1 MKFKAI
7 VLDIDGTIT
16 HKDRRLNLRAAETLR
31 TLDIP
36 VVLATGNVSCYAM
49 AAAKLIGLKGY
60 VIAENGGVI
69 LTGYNTEPFV
79 SNNIEECEKA
89 FAFLSQHYNYKLTK
103 LDPEYRK
110 TEIALRRDFD
120 MEEARGL
127 LKSHD
132 FEVEIIDTK
141 YAIHIKSNK
150 INKSTGLKNIAKK
163 MGLTPAD
170 FVAIGDSVN
179 DAEMIRSAGFGIAVA
194 NGDADAKKAAD
205 HVTRASFGDGAVEAI
220 EYLRLKG
227 CI

>member
-36 VVLATGNVSCYAM
+36 VVLATGNISCYAI
-49 AAAKLIGLKGY
+49 ATAKLIGLKGY

-69 LTGYNTEPFV
+69 LTGYDKSPII
-79 SNNIEECEKA
+79 SDNIEECEKA
-89 FAFLSQHYNYKLTK
+89 FKFLSKHYDLTK

-120 MEEARGL
+120 MEKAREM
-127 LKSHD
+127 LKTQD
-132 FEVEIIDTK
+132 LEVEIIDTK

-150 INKSTGLKNIAKK
+150 INKNTGLKNIAKF

-179 DAEMIRSAGFGIAVA
+179 DAEMIQSAGFGIAVA
-194 NGDADAKKAAD
+194 NGDAEAKKAAD
-205 HVTRASFGDGAVEAI
+205 HVTKASFGDGAVEAI
-220 EYLRLKG
+220 EYLSSKG
-227 CI
+227 YI

>member
-36 VVLATGNVSCYAM
+36 VVLATGNISCYAM
-49 AAAKLIGLKGY
+49 AAAKLIGLNSY
-60 VIAENGGVI
+60 VIAENGGLVF
-69 LTGYNTEPFV
+69 TGYDKPPIV

-89 FAFLSQHYNYKLTK
+89 FTFLSQHYKLTK

-110 TEIALRRDFD
+110 TEIALSRDFD
-120 MEEARGL
+120 MEEAKSL
-127 LKSHD
+127 LKSQD

-150 INKSTGLKNIAKK
+150 INKGTGLRNIAKM

-179 DAEMIRSAGFGIAVA
+179 DAEMIQFAGFGIAVA
-194 NGDADAKKAAD
+194 NGDAEAKKAAD
-205 HVTRASFGDGAVEAI
+205 HVTKASFGDGAVEAI
-220 EYLRLKG
+220 EYLKSKG
-227 CI
+227 YI